1 MIAGILDKNA
11 LSNYQEDMKQIFE
24 DITKSQEAGTNIEF
38 FESRYKMLDEEV
50 DKLEIKRAE
59 VKNELR
65 ATISKLQGELVT
77 IDQMFRYLGKELGA
91 CEMKLKEAK
100 GEI

>member
-11 LSNYQEDMKQIFE
+11 ISGYQEDMKQILG
-24 DITKSQEAGTNIEF
+24 DIAKSQEVGTNIEF
-38 FESRYKMLDEEV
+38 FESRYKMLDEELN
-50 DKLEIKRAE
+50 KLGIKREE
-59 VKNELR
+59 VRTELK
-65 ATISKLQGELVT
+65 AAISKLQGELIT

-91 CEMKLKEAK
+91 CELKLKEAK

>member
-1 MIAGILDKNA
+1 MIAGILDKQA
-11 LSNYQEDMKQIFE
+11 LTNYQEDMKQIFE

-50 DKLEIKRAE
+50 DKLEIKREE
-59 VKNELR
+59 VKKELTD
-65 ATISKLQGELVT
+65 TISKLQGELVT

>member
-11 LSNYQEDMKQIFE
+11 ILNYEEDMKQLFE

-38 FESRYKMLDEEV
+38 FESRYKILSEEI
-50 DKLEIKRAE
+50 DKLEIKRE
-59 VKNELR
+59 EIKKELK
-65 ATISKLQGELVT
+65 IMLSKFQGELIT

-91 CEMKLKEAK
+91 CEIKLKEAK